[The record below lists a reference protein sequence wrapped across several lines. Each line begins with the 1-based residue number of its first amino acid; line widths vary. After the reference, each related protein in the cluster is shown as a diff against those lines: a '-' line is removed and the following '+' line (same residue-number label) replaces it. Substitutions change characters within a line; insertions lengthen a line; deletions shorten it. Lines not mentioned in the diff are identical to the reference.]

1 MSYSNNQPP
10 RRTAPLIQ
18 RPSAAASASAS
29 SSSTS
34 STNAHLAGS
43 IANAFAGMGY
53 SYPNAHYN
61 PAFHPHLPPHPGL
74 QQPPYIPQ
82 VPQYP
87 IHYPQGPPV
96 AAYRQPNYAAQGYPA
111 LAPAA
116 AGPSAYPYPYQ
127 HPAAVPGPSQ
137 QSVQIPPQRHGLP
150 ARPPPQQQQQLKRPR
165 TLDGKAAAAASG
177 SNSALPL
184 PYQDD
189 YQHVPSAATAAAS
202 PPRARNQQ
210 RGPEVIRCCKDD
222 CTFTGSRK
230 AVREHEEDRHLIFAP
245 GREPKPWN
253 GSLKPIDGCAGG
265 CPFFALCFR
274 GASPLAAIHKS

>member
-29 SSSTS
+29 SSSS
-34 STNAHLAGS
+34 SAPNAHLAGS
-43 IANAFAGMGY
+43 IASAFAGMGY

-61 PAFHPHLPPHPGL
+61 PAFHPHLPPQPGF
-74 QQPPYIPQ
+74 QQPPPYIPQ

-87 IHYPQGPPV
+87 IYHPQAPP
-96 AAYRQPNYAAQGYPA
+96 APAYGQPNYYAAQSYP
-111 LAPAA
+111 APAA
-116 AGPSAYPYPYQ
+116 AGPSAYPYPYS
-127 HPAAVPGPSQ
+127 HPAAAPVPGPSQ
-137 QSVQIPPQRHGLP
+137 QPVLQIPPQRHGLP
-150 ARPPPQQQQQLKRPR
+150 ARPPPTQQQQLKRPR
-165 TLDGKAAAAASG
+165 TLDGKAVAAAATG
-177 SNSALPL
+177 SNSTRPL

-189 YQHVPSAATAAAS
+189 HQHAPPPPAAA
-202 PPRARNQQ
+202 PPRARIQQQ
-210 RGPEVIRCCKDD
+210 RGPEVVRCCKDD

-253 GSLKPIDGCAGG
+253 GSLKPIDG
-265 CPFFALCFR
+265 
-274 GASPLAAIHKS
+274 

>member
-18 RPSAAASASAS
+18 RPSAASASAS
-29 SSSTS
+29 SSSS
-34 STNAHLAGS
+34 SAPNAHLAGS

-61 PAFHPHLPPHPGL
+61 PAFHPHLPPNPGF

-82 VPQYP
+82 APQYP
-87 IHYPQGPPV
+87 NYQYPQGPPGP
-96 AAYRQPNYAAQGYPA
+96 AYGQPIYYATQGYP
-111 LAPAA
+111 A
-116 AGPSAYPYPYQ
+116 AGPSAYPYPYN
-127 HPAAVPGPSQ
+127 HPVAVPGPSE

-150 ARPPPQQQQQLKRPR
+150 ARPPPTQQHQKRPR

-189 YQHVPSAATAAAS
+189 QQHAPPAAAS
-202 PPRARNQQ
+202 APPRARTQQQ
-210 RGPEVIRCCKDD
+210 RGPELVRCCKDD

-253 GSLKPIDGCAGG
+253 GSLKPIDG
-265 CPFFALCFR
+265 
-274 GASPLAAIHKS
+274 